1 LSSLRLPVPRSEP
14 GARLAAAALMTWFFV
29 ISVAVGD
36 TINRDGVLYLDA
48 AAAFLDQGVKAAVAV
63 YNWPWYSILIA
74 LASRLSGWPLETS
87 AHLLNAVCFL
97 VIADSF
103 VRLHFA
109 LGDENDPPS
118 GWVPVLLILAFPAL
132 GDRLNI
138 VRDWG
143 FLAASLWG
151 LLHLVKFRFE
161 PSGKFRNAALWQAGV
176 AAAFVFR
183 IEALALI
190 LAVPVY
196 FLFEPLPWRNRARNF
211 LLSISAVAPTLVVGA
226 ALLAT
231 GKLAPGKLWEITAH
245 GYHDPALVW
254 KLFSQHAERLAAAI
268 LDYGAGYAKLIL
280 GTGLVATLCWLIG
293 ANLGPV
299 LLGIS
304 GYGIYRFGWR
314 LPPRFK
320 PLLWAA
326 AVASGA
332 LLVFLAVRLTPDQRY
347 ALLPA
352 ALLLLAGG
360 VHLERIV
367 AGSRPPLAVSG
378 AERWTK
384 RLVLVLVAAL
394 CVKSAVVTPD
404 YRFYL
409 RDVGRWIQENIPAG
423 ASLATNDP
431 RIDYYAG
438 RHMNREQNRQLMS
451 LDRLAD
457 WLARSEPPDY
467 LALRLTSPHDLQQAE
482 KALNREPFKAFS
494 PSPREHVLIYKLE
507 GPSSS
512 AP

>member
-1 LSSLRLPVPRSEP
+1 
-14 GARLAAAALMTWFFV
+14 MTWFFV

-36 TINRDGVLYLDA
+36 VINKDGVLYLDA
-48 AAAFLDQGVKAAVAV
+48 AAAFLDQGVKAAAAI
-63 YNWPWYSILIA
+63 YGWPGYSMLIA
-74 LASRLSGWPLETS
+74 AASRLTGWPLETS
-87 AHLLNAVCFL
+87 AHLLNIVCFL

-109 LGDENDPPS
+109 LRGESDPPS
-118 GWVPVLLILAFPAL
+118 GWIPVLLILAFPAL

-161 PSGKFRNAALWQAGV
+161 PRGWAGHAMLWQAGV

-183 IEALALI
+183 IEALVLI

-196 FLFEPLPWRNRARNF
+196 FLFEPLPWRAKARNF
-211 LLSISAVAPTLVVGA
+211 LLSISGIAPLLALGA
-226 ALLAT
+226 GLLAT
-231 GKLAPGKLWEITAH
+231 SRLAPGKLWEITAH

-254 KLFSQHAERLAAAI
+254 TFFSQHAERLAAA
-268 LDYGAGYAKLIL
+268 LPNDYGKEYAKLIL
-280 GTGLVATLCWLIG
+280 GTGLVATLFWLIG

-299 LLGIS
+299 LLGVS
-304 GYGIYRFGWR
+304 GYGMYRFGWR

-320 PLLWAA
+320 PVLWTAGM
-326 AVASGA
+326 ASGA
-332 LLVFLAVRLTPDQRY
+332 LLVFLAVQLIPDKRY
-347 ALLPA
+347 ALLPS

-360 VHLERIV
+360 VYLERIV
-367 AGSRPPLAVSG
+367 AGTGSPRAVSRSASLTTSG
-378 AERWTK
+378 AERWAR
-384 RLVLVLVAAL
+384 RLALALVAAL

-404 YRFYL
+404 YRLYL

-438 RHMNREQNRQLMS
+438 RHMNQEQTRRLMPVN
-451 LDRLAD
+451 RLAD
-457 WLARSEPPDY
+457 WLAQPGLPDY
-467 LALRLTSPHDLQQAE
+467 LALRLTSPLDLKKAE
-482 KALNREPFKAFS
+482 KAVNREPLKVFS
-494 PSPREHVLIYKLE
+494 PSPREHVLIYRLN
-507 GPSSS
+507 GRNSG